1 MRGTMPFSDPVAQV
15 VQPPGRVSP
24 LCGEFVDPAL
34 EAAFLADRQAS
45 VVQQQRLGLVIW
57 AVLMVVFAVPDWV
70 ALGTVPAFWILTVYR
85 VVFALLLALALV
97 ALARR
102 PSLAHGSMMMWL
114 ALLGYPFFFLMYFL
128 RPDIRALNTGM
139 IMVIQL
145 TLFLFMP
152 IRVAFTVRVALFGA
166 VGAAL
171 SVWFSD
177 ADLVAKIGTAFLVVM
192 PGVVGYASALRL
204 QKTERQEFVLRRQL
218 QDANRELQAEV
229 QQRIALQAELALQA
243 ATDPLTGLAN
253 RRALAERY
261 AADAARSLRTRE
273 PLSLV
278 LLDLDHFKRI
288 NDSQGHA
295 GGDAVLQ
302 HIGAL
307 CVQSFRCLDMAAR
320 VGGEEFA
327 ILLPGATLEQAGVV
341 MRRFLALLAATPAL
355 VGGRAVPVSATAGVA
370 QQQTGESLEGLLA
383 RADAAMYAGKQAGRA
398 RVVLAPH
405 EAPPPSDDRD
415 ASG

>member
-1 MRGTMPFSDPVAQV
+1 MNSSYPMTPIAALSERI
-15 VQPPGRVSP
+15 SP
-24 LCGEFVDPAL
+24 LRGEFVEPTM
-34 EAAFLADRQAS
+34 EAAFLADRQAA

-57 AVLMVVFAVPDWV
+57 AVLMVVFAVPDWA
-70 ALGTVPAFWILTVYR
+70 ALGNVTAFWALTVYR
-85 VVFALLLALALV
+85 VVFAVLLVLAML

-102 PSLAHGSMMMWL
+102 PALADGSMMMWL
-114 ALLGYPFFFLMYFL
+114 ALVGYPFFFLVYFL

-139 IMVIQL
+139 VMVIQL

-152 IRVAFTVRVALFGA
+152 VRVAFTVWVALFGA
-166 VGAAL
+166 LGAAV
-171 SVWFSD
+171 SVGFSG

-192 PGVVGYASALRL
+192 PGIVGYASALRL
-204 QKTERQEFVLRRQL
+204 QKTERQEFCLRRQL

-253 RRALAERY
+253 RRALAQRY
-261 AADAARSLRTRE
+261 AADAARARRTQE
-273 PLSLV
+273 PLSLA
-278 LLDLDHFKRI
+278 LMDLDHFKRI

-307 CVQSFRCLDMAAR
+307 GARSFRCLDMAAR

-327 ILLPGATLEQAGVV
+327 ILLPGAPLDHAAVV
-341 MRRFLALLAATPAL
+341 MQRFLALLEATPAQ
-355 VGGRAVPVSATAGVA
+355 VAGQSVPVSATVGVA
-370 QQQTGESLEGLLA
+370 EQRTGESLEDLLA

-405 EAPPPSDDRD
+405 EAQSQGNGGAPT
-415 ASG
+415 G